1 MSNCNNFFY
10 THCISYY
17 HGNNRPNNIVSAFNK
32 LNTYKLSKK
41 QVLSDKILFIVYIL
55 YDDLNYKINEI
66 YKPYKLLENEK
77 ITILFLYRYNT
88 GGTIQTMN
96 YVYEYLI
103 NNNINSNFISIFED
117 DAIFKNE
124 YMLDTVS
131 DYLNNGYI
139 LTGPLF
145 TKENR
150 FGVKKFK
157 HPYKFRANSIV
168 PFCRKYH
175 IYENDNSK
183 GLIHDSLYEWVD
195 GCGYFTTFDNLK
207 KIKNKLNKFT
217 LAPQDIRYTHCEH
230 GINFGE
236 VGFCLRLKLNGFKF
250 IGLPASLFYEQLEQN
265 SIGDKTI

>member
-1 MSNCNNFFY
+1 MSICNNFFY

-17 HGNNRPNNIVSAFNK
+17 HGNNRPNNIISAFNK
-32 LNTYKLSKK
+32 LNTYKLSKT

-55 YDDLNYKINEI
+55 YDYLNDKINEI

-77 ITILFLYRYNT
+77 INVLLLFRYNT

-103 NNNINSNFISIFED
+103 NNNINTNFISIFED

-124 YMLDTVS
+124 YILDTVS
-131 DYLNNGYI
+131 NYLNEGYI

-145 TKENR
+145 TEENR
-150 FGVKKFK
+150 FGVKKFYP
-157 HPYKFRANSIV
+157 PYAFRANSIV
-168 PFCRKYH
+168 PFCRNYH

-183 GLIHDSLYEWVD
+183 ELIQDSLYEWVD

-250 IGLPASLFYEQLEQN
+250 IGLPASIFYEQLEQN